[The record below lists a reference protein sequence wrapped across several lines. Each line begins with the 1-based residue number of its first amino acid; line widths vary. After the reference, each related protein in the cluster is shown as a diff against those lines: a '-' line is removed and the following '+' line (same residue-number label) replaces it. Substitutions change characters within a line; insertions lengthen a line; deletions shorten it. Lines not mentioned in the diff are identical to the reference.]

1 MSKRSKKNAAPAA
14 VEQQENND
22 AAVETAT
29 VETPA
34 TETTVET
41 AETVDAEVELTAE
54 PVVADDVL
62 AMLAGDDATDE
73 PAAATTE
80 DAPAAADAEI
90 EVDEPTDDEVLA
102 TINQAGSKSSGTK
115 QPKAPPVITRD
126 FTAVA
131 QIDRAT
137 LDANLAACNAK
148 KVREKAENLIA
159 AVQSGKKL
167 SRYTQVAVKQL
178 VANGAISGKDMVAAF
193 LNEGLKEGTAR
204 AQAQQMTALFR
215 LVGAVVP
222 DATTKGRLVAND
234 AGLIKELEALAA

>member
-14 VEQQENND
+14 VEQQD
-22 AAVETAT
+22 ANSPAVETAT

-41 AETVDAEVELTAE
+41 AEAVDAEVELTAE

-62 AMLAGDDATDE
+62 AMLAGDDE
-73 PAAATTE
+73 PAETTE

>member
-1 MSKRSKKNAAPAA
+1 MSKRSKKNNAPAV
-14 VEQQENND
+14 VEQQGENNT
-22 AAVETAT
+22 AVETAV
-29 VETPA
+29 VETA
-34 TETTVET
+34 TDTTVET

-62 AMLAGDDATDE
+62 AMLAGDDE
-73 PAAATTE
+73 PAETTE

-102 TINQAGSKSSGTK
+102 TINKSGSKSSGTK
-115 QPKAPPVITRD
+115 QPKAAPVITRD

-148 KVREKAENLIA
+148 KVREKADNLIA

>member
-62 AMLAGDDATDE
+62 AMLAGDDE
-73 PAAATTE
+73 PAETTE